1 MKTKKVNKNKNK
13 IAWIIIIIILS
24 LTAVIGTYQYIQKY
38 LENKLQEYYESK
50 AEEFLKDKY
59 SREFEIEFY
68 EKGKETLNL
77 GKSIGANC
85 NCYCLETDID
95 EYRFKYY
102 PEENKDIVGCVGV
115 RVDPEDDPYN
125 IKEIVDLEY
134 EYRDE
139 SFFEPYKENVKD
151 MEIKEELLSEL
162 KNILS
167 SNYRFDIV
175 SDARGIEISTD
186 LNLHDLIINDDGRYK
201 KMLNEIKEI
210 SDSQERITIR
220 ISYKECTSQNEGKN
234 DLINFKSGS
243 TIDKI
248 YEDEY
253 LVEDLKKIVK
263 DMDDVTFFP
272 NDKDIIIEKSELIN
286 KQNEKNFLE
295 NLKEIAKKYRRNITV
310 KYGEYKIEIDK
321 YGEMEKNT

>member
-151 MEIKEELLSEL
+151 MEI
-162 KNILS
+162 
-167 SNYRFDIV
+167 
-175 SDARGIEISTD
+175 
-186 LNLHDLIINDDGRYK
+186 
-201 KMLNEIKEI
+201 
-210 SDSQERITIR
+210 
-220 ISYKECTSQNEGKN
+220 
-234 DLINFKSGS
+234 
-243 TIDKI
+243 
-248 YEDEY
+248 
-253 LVEDLKKIVK
+253 
-263 DMDDVTFFP
+263 
-272 NDKDIIIEKSELIN
+272 
-286 KQNEKNFLE
+286 
-295 NLKEIAKKYRRNITV
+295 
-310 KYGEYKIEIDK
+310 
-321 YGEMEKNT
+321 